1 MDFIGKRKIWYA
13 LSLILLAVSIGSI
26 IVQGLN
32 FGIDFRG
39 GTLLH
44 LQFKNK
50 NITVEQLRE
59 GLKEVNLETSQI
71 QESDDSFVIKT
82 SELDQAEQKNVLST
96 IEGKLGAFTVLRSE
110 QVGPVIGKELRTAG
124 LLALLIASILQIIY
138 ISFRFEFRFG
148 LAAILALLHD
158 VIITTGFFSIMQY
171 EVDVTFIA
179 AILTIIGYSIN
190 DTIVIFDRIRENLKY
205 KQKVEL
211 ADLTN
216 KSIRQSIVRSLSTS
230 VAVLFV
236 LVALIVLG
244 GETTKYFSLA
254 ILVGVL
260 AGTYSSIFIASPLW
274 YEFRPD
280 KGGKAK
286 DLKA

>member
-44 LQFKNK
+44 LQFENK

-124 LLALLIASILQIIY
+124 LLALLVAWILQIIY

-148 LAAILALLHD
+148 LAAVLALLHD

-179 AILTIIGYSIN
+179 AVLTIIGYSIN

-216 KSIRQSIVRSLSTS
+216 KSISQSIVRSLSTS

-254 ILVGVL
+254 MLVGVL

>member
-13 LSLILLAVSIGSI
+13 LSLILLVVSIGSL

-32 FGIDFRG
+32 FGIDFQG

-44 LQFKNK
+44 LQFEKD
-50 NITVEQLRE
+50 NITVEQFRAELAKV
-59 GLKEVNLETSQI
+59 GLEKSQI
-71 QESDDSFVIKT
+71 QKSDNSFIIKT
-82 SELDQAEQKNVLST
+82 VALEQEKQKNVLQT
-96 IEGKLGAFTVLRSE
+96 IEKEFGKFELLRSE
-110 QVGPVIGKELRTAG
+110 KVGPVIGKELRTAG
-124 LLALLIASILQIIY
+124 ILALLIASILQIIY

-158 VIITTGFFSIMQY
+158 VLITTGFFSIMQY

-205 KQKVEL
+205 KQKVDL

-216 KSIRQSIVRSLSTS
+216 KSISQSIVRSLSTS

-254 ILVGVL
+254 MLVGVL

>member
-26 IVQGLN
+26 IVQGLS
-32 FGIDFRG
+32 GGVDFRG

-44 LQFKNK
+44 LLFDNK

-124 LLALLIASILQIIY
+124 LLALLIAYILQIIY

-158 VIITTGFFSIMQY
+158 VLITTGFFSIMQY

-254 ILVGVL
+254 MLVGVL

>member
-13 LSLILLAVSIGSI
+13 LSLILVAVSIGSI

-44 LQFKNK
+44 LQFENK

-110 QVGPVIGKELRTAG
+110 KVGPVIGKELRTAG

-158 VIITTGFFSIMQY
+158 VLITTGFFSI
-171 EVDVTFIA
+171 
-179 AILTIIGYSIN
+179 
-190 DTIVIFDRIRENLKY
+190 
-205 KQKVEL
+205 
-211 ADLTN
+211 
-216 KSIRQSIVRSLSTS
+216 
-230 VAVLFV
+230 
-236 LVALIVLG
+236 
-244 GETTKYFSLA
+244 
-254 ILVGVL
+254 
-260 AGTYSSIFIASPLW
+260 
-274 YEFRPD
+274 
-280 KGGKAK
+280 
-286 DLKA
+286 